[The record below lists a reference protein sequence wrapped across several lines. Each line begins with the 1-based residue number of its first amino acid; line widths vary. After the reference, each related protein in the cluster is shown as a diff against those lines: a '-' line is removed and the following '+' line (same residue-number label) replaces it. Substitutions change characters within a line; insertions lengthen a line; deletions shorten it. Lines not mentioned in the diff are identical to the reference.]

1 MPSTKREERKMRK
14 ALCAAALILAL
25 TCSARAGW
33 ISNGIQEPPPLTS
46 SDITRESVSTNSVSA
61 DEDATG
67 ATDDLTLI
75 VLTTLVSV
83 LP

>member
-1 MPSTKREERKMRK
+1 MRK

-33 ISNGIQEPPPLTS
+33 IGNGIDEPPSPT
-46 SDITRESVSTNSVSA
+46 DITQQSVSTNSVST

-67 ATDDLTLI
+67 ATDELTLI

>member
-1 MPSTKREERKMRK
+1 MRK

-33 ISNGIQEPPPLTS
+33 IVNGIEEPPPSPTPTETTQE
-46 SDITRESVSTNSVSA
+46 SDSTGGK
-61 DEDATG
+61 DATG
-67 ATDDLTLI
+67 TTDELTLI

>member
-1 MPSTKREERKMRK
+1 MRQ
-14 ALCAAALILAL
+14 ALCAAALILTL

-33 ISNGIQEPPPLTS
+33 IGNGIEEPPPPPT
-46 SDITRESVSTNSVSA
+46 DTTQESVSTNSVST
-61 DEDATG
+61 DEDASGT
-67 ATDDLTLI
+67 TKELTLS